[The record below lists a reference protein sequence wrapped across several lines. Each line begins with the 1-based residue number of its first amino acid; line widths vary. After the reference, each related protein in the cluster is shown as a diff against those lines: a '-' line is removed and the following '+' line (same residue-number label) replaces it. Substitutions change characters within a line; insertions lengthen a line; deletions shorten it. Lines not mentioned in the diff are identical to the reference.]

1 MAFDYVSSP
10 TNSSTDDTLAD
21 LRLYAPHS
29 EDYIEFY
36 RVLRTLLED
45 NSLKITVTNTPA
57 EADLE
62 VVLENGRYLFRVTD
76 TRLTQRGFDRL
87 FPTINPTPKE
97 ISSFVRGACH
107 YYREL
112 RSGENN
118 LSTATKGGVVVEFYR
133 LQKSGSYPPR
143 MAPTGPNLLTDGL
156 VDFVVQEDVPYG
168 MKLINNTPYDLYPGL
183 LYFDNSDLSIG
194 TYYQSVLDTFYCPLQ
209 KDGGTL
215 TIGYGVGPDR
225 SSPFSYFLRDG
236 QDLDIG
242 FLKLVLS
249 TEPRDMAPVNQT
261 SPFEK
266 GYITPPFRKSP
277 KETLSGSIVVPVIQR
292 RHPESKIEEISR
304 KVFQSQVTNLQSVI
318 STLRQAGDRER
329 QRSEQERREL
339 QMEVQL
345 QEHEA
350 TRLASALDSE
360 KVAKESLDGQVVYLK
375 EQHRAL
381 EDETQTQASRIA
393 ELTTWLDGEREERAK
408 LEADKYRVEEE
419 YAALRR
425 YVDRLDGQVADLTS
439 SLEEEK
445 AEGAKAEEHCR
456 QLEEENMSLRGETEV
471 QAEEIALLTKSLE
484 EEKERS
490 ASLDGQLA
498 LSENQRRAIDE
509 ERVAL
514 QAETANQK
522 IQLASL
528 TKELE
533 EQKSLHASV
542 ETELNVQTA
551 HIASLTK
558 DVAGHKE
565 VNTDLEA
572 QLARLEDRSRAAEL
586 ERSSLQLETQAQ
598 KSRIALLTKELE
610 EQKALRAGVET
621 QLHAQTE
628 QIASLTKEVADHQD
642 QRRVAEEERSSL
654 QLDTQAQ
661 KVRIATLTKELEEQR
676 ALRAGIETQLSKAL
690 SLDATSGSISSVD
703 PRQKAKVR
711 KGTML
716 TDTTRRFLGFRA

>member
-1 MAFDYVSSP
+1 MAFDYVASP
-10 TNSSTDDTLAD
+10 TDANTDDTSAD

-29 EDYIEFY
+29 EGYIEFY

-45 NSLKITVTNTPA
+45 NSLKIAVTDTPA

-87 FPTINPTPKE
+87 FPTINPTSKE
-97 ISSFVRGACH
+97 ITSLVRGACH

-118 LSTATKGGVVVEFYR
+118 LSAATKGGVVVEFYR

-266 GYITPPFRKSP
+266 GYSPPPSRKSP
-277 KETLSGSIVVPVIQR
+277 RDTLSESIVVPVIQR
-292 RHPESKIEEISR
+292 RHPESKIEEILR
-304 KVFQSQVTNLQSVI
+304 KAFLSQVGSLQSMI
-318 STLRQAGDRER
+318 STLRQAGDGER
-329 QRSEQERREL
+329 QRLEEERREL
-339 QMEVQL
+339 QTEVQS
-345 QEHEA
+345 QKHEA
-350 TRLASALDSE
+350 ASLASALDAE
-360 KVAKESLDGQVVYLK
+360 KGARESLDSQVIYLK
-375 EQHRAL
+375 EQYRAL
-381 EDETQTQASRIA
+381 EDEAQGKTSRIA
-393 ELTTWLDGEREERAK
+393 ELTAWLDGERKERAK
-408 LEADKYRVEEE
+408 LEVDKHRVEEE
-419 YAALRR
+419 YSVLRR

-439 SLEEEK
+439 SLEQEK
-445 AEGAKAEEHCR
+445 AEGAKVEEDRR
-456 QLEEENMSLRGETEV
+456 QLEDENMSLRGETEV

-484 EEKERS
+484 EENGHS
-490 ASLDGQLA
+490 ASLNGQLA
-498 LSENQRRAIDE
+498 FSENQRRAIDK

-514 QAETANQK
+514 EAETANQK
-522 IQLASL
+522 VRLANL
-528 TKELE
+528 
-533 EQKSLHASV
+533 V
-542 ETELNVQTA
+542 
-551 HIASLTK
+551 
-558 DVAGHKE
+558 
-565 VNTDLEA
+565 
-572 QLARLEDRSRAAEL
+572 
-586 ERSSLQLETQAQ
+586 
-598 KSRIALLTKELE
+598 KELE
-610 EQKALRAGVET
+610 EQKALRAGVES

-628 QIASLTKEVADHQD
+628 QIASLTKEIADHKD
-642 QRRVAEEERSSL
+642 QRRQAEEERSSL
-654 QLDTQAQ
+654 QLETQAQ
-661 KVRIATLTKELEEQR
+661 KVHIATLTRELEEQR
-676 ALRAGIETQLSKAL
+676 ALRAGVETQLSKAL